1 MKKLLLVS
9 LLGIF
14 ILGLIACGGGDAK
27 SVLRDYINSMKSFSE
42 DMNSADSAGEVTKA
56 LNDFSDNMES
66 IIPKMKTLSDKYPEL
81 KKMSSKGNLP
91 EEFKEFE
98 TEMQEVAT
106 KMMGAFMKMGKYAS
120 DPKVAE
126 ANKRFMKT
134 MQGLK

>member
-1 MKKLLLVS
+1 MKKLLLVG
-9 LLGIF
+9 LLSVF
-14 ILGLIACGGGDAK
+14 ILGLVSCGGGDAK
-27 SVLRDYINSMKSFSE
+27 SVLRDYINSMKSFGE
-42 DMNSADSAGEVTKA
+42 DMNSADNAAEVAKA
-56 LNDFSDNMES
+56 LNDYSDNMES
-66 IIPKMKTLSDKYPEL
+66 LIPKMKALSDKYPEL
-81 KKMSSKGNLP
+81 KKMGSNSKLP

-106 KMMGAFMKMGKYAS
+106 KMMGAFMKMSKYAA